1 MTAEPIR
8 VALVDDDELL
18 RGSLAVLIDGAAG
31 FECAGSYPSLEPA
44 LRGLGRQGVDL
55 VLLDVDLPGMAGPEG
70 VAHLLALDGA
80 PQVVMFTV
88 YAEDDVV
95 FTSLCNGACGY
106 LLKDTPPDRLLA
118 ALRDAHRGGAPM
130 SSQIARKV
138 LRLFRRVAPPTA
150 APHDLTPQEVRLLG
164 LLAEGYTYQGTAERL
179 SVSINTV
186 RSHVRSIYDKLHV
199 HSRSQAVHE
208 ALKRGILLER

>member
-18 RGSLAVLIDGAAG
+18 RGSLAVLVGGAAG
-31 FECAGSYPSLEPA
+31 FECAGSYPTLEAA
-44 LRGLGRQGVDL
+44 LRGLGRQPADL
-55 VLLDVDLPGMAGPEG
+55 VLLDVDLPGMRGPDG
-70 VAHLLALDGA
+70 VAHLRELDPAL
-80 PQVVMFTV
+80 QVVMFTV
-88 YAEDDVV
+88 YAEDDLV

-106 LLKDTPPDRLLA
+106 LLKDTPPERLLA
-118 ALRDAHRGGAPM
+118 ALSDAHRGGAPM

-138 LRLFRRVAPPTA
+138 LRLFRRVAPPPA

-164 LLAEGYTYQGTAERL
+164 LLAEGYTYQGAAERL
-179 SVSINTV
+179 FVSINTV

-199 HSRSQAVHE
+199 HSRSQAVHQ
-208 ALKRGILLER
+208 ALARGIL